1 MFKIS
6 KENTFKINAQSGTFI
21 GEKQLS
27 IPLFFKVSDVRISE
41 TDFYASLMVSLDGDN
56 FSYYNMYSLSMPDS
70 TATLNSILLYAEEQI
85 LLLPEFDGAESV

>member
-21 GEKQLS
+21 GEKKLTL
-27 IPLFFKVSDVRISE
+27 PLFFKVSEVRIFSE
-41 TDFYASLMVSLDGDN
+41 GFFASLMVSLDGDT
-56 FSYYNMYSLSMPDS
+56 FSYYNMYSLALPDPMTTS
-70 TATLNSILLYAEEQI
+70 LDVMLYAEEQI

>member
-21 GEKQLS
+21 GEKKLS

-56 FSYYNMYSLSMPDS
+56 FNYYNMYALTPIAQNTSWIDVLQ
-70 TATLNSILLYAEEQI
+70 YAENQI
-85 LLLPEFDGAESV
+85 MALNEFEGAELV